1 MAKPVIMPRQG
12 QSVESCII
20 TRWFKKPG
28 DQLKE
33 GELLFSYETD
43 KAAFEE
49 EVHENGVL
57 LEVFFNEGDEVPVL
71 ANIAVIGKAGEDTA
85 EYRPAS
91 VKVTEPLAAAI
102 AKPTRQ
108 PAIISTEDPSL
119 GERKRIS
126 PRAKKVAHELGIDPA
141 TLMGSGPMGR
151 IIERD
156 VRQAS
161 ETTGSNGP
169 AGFSGSKLPAAS
181 RTWVYSLNEGEEVR
195 KISNVRKIIAANMQA
210 SLQNSAQLT
219 HHMSADAR
227 RMLTLR
233 EQVKA
238 RLEKGSGTNVTI
250 NDMVCF
256 AVIRALRKTPAMNVH
271 FLDDQ
276 IKQFQRV
283 HLGIA
288 VDTDRGLMV
297 PALRNADEYTIQG
310 LSLRL
315 KELAENCKKG
325 NIPPE
330 LLASTS
336 GTFTVS
342 NLGAYGVE
350 LFTPVL
356 NLPQVGILGV
366 NTILHRPAD
375 TGGGTLGFIP
385 FIGLSL
391 TYDHRAIDGAPASAF
406 LREIK
411 QQIETIDFNPD

>member
-28 DQLKE
+28 DPVKE
-33 GELLFSYETD
+33 GEILFSYETD

-71 ANIAVIGKAGEDTA
+71 ANVAVIGQEGEDTA
-85 EYRPAS
+85 PFRPS
-91 VKVTEPLAAAI
+91 SGKAAEQPFATADI
-102 AKPTRQ
+102 PSKQTATIHLENPCLDAK
-108 PAIISTEDPSL
+108 
-119 GERKRIS
+119 KRIS
-126 PRAKKVAHELGIDPA
+126 PRAKKVARELGIDPA
-141 TLMGSGPMGR
+141 KLPGSGPMGR
-151 IIERD
+151 VIERD
-156 VRQAS
+156 VRRAS
-161 ETTGSNGP
+161 ETPGSADPVLHATGN
-169 AGFSGSKLPAAS
+169 LPMANQNWA
-181 RTWVYSLNEGEEVR
+181 YSFPENEEVK
-195 KISNVRKIIAANMQA
+195 KISNVRKIIATNMQA

-227 RMLTLR
+227 RMLSLR
-233 EQVKA
+233 EQVKT

-256 AVIRALRKTPAMNVH
+256 AVVRALRKTPAMNIH
-271 FLDDQ
+271 FLGDK

-288 VDTDRGLMV
+288 VDTERGLMV
-297 PALRNADEYTIQG
+297 PALRNADEFTLQG
-310 LSLRL
+310 LSVRLR
-315 KELAENCKKG
+315 ELADSCKKG

-375 TGGGTLGFIP
+375 LGGGTLGFVP

-411 QQIETIDFNPD
+411 QQIETLDFNLD

>member
-28 DQLKE
+28 DQLKV

-49 EVHENGVL
+49 EVHEDGVL

-71 ANIAVIGKAGEDTA
+71 TNVAVIGQAGEETTLFH
-85 EYRPAS
+85 PSS
-91 VKVTEPLAAAI
+91 VKADEQPHVPIDMPSKQTATI
-102 AKPTRQ
+102 KP
-108 PAIISTEDPSL
+108 EDPCL
-119 GERKRIS
+119 DARKRIS
-126 PRAKKVAHELGIDPA
+126 PRAKKVARELGIDPA
-141 TLMGSGPMGR
+141 SLSGSGPMGR
-151 IIERD
+151 VIERD

-161 ETTGSNGP
+161 ET
-169 AGFSGSKLPAAS
+169 SGSGGPVFPAPSNFPSAS
-181 RTWVYSLNEGEEVR
+181 QNWVYSFPENEEVK

-227 RMLTLR
+227 RMLSLR

-271 FLDDQ
+271 FLGDQ
-276 IKQFQRV
+276 IKQFQLV

-288 VDTDRGLMV
+288 VDTERGLMV

-310 LSLRL
+310 LSVRL
-315 KELAENCKKG
+315 KELAESCKKG
-325 NIPPE
+325 NIAPE

-350 LFTPVL
+350 LFTPVI

-375 TGGGTLGFIP
+375 LGGGTLGFVP

-391 TYDHRAIDGAPASAF
+391 TYDHRAIDGAPASTF

-411 QQIETIDFNPD
+411 QQIETLDFNLD

>member
-1 MAKPVIMPRQG
+1 MAKAVIMPRQG

-20 TRWFKKPG
+20 TKWFKKPG
-28 DQLKE
+28 DQIKE
-33 GELLFSYETD
+33 GDLLFSYETD

-71 ANIAVIGKAGEDTA
+71 TNVAVIGKAGEDSAAFRPGSAKAA
-85 EYRPAS
+85 EQPPAP
-91 VKVTEPLAAAI
+91 VDKPAKLAAVVSAENPCQDI
-102 AKPTRQ
+102 K
-108 PAIISTEDPSL
+108 
-119 GERKRIS
+119 KRIS
-126 PRAKKVAHELGIDPA
+126 PRAKKVARELGIDPA
-141 TLMGSGPMGR
+141 ALMGSGPMGR
-151 IIERD
+151 VIERD
-156 VRQAS
+156 VRLAS
-161 ETTGSNGP
+161 ET
-169 AGFSGSKLPAAS
+169 SGSSGPIIPAMSTLSATS
-181 RTWVYSLNEGEEVR
+181 KDWIYSFQENEEVK

-227 RMLTLR
+227 RMLALR

-256 AVIRALRKTPAMNVH
+256 AVIRALRKIPAMNIH
-271 FLDDQ
+271 FLGDQ
-276 IKQFQRV
+276 IRQFQRV

-288 VDTDRGLMV
+288 VDTERGLMV
-297 PALRNADEYTIQG
+297 PVLRNADEYTIQG
-310 LSLRL
+310 LSVRL
-315 KELAENCKKG
+315 KELAESCKKG

-330 LLASTS
+330 FLASTS

-356 NLPQVGILGV
+356 NLPQAGILGV
-366 NTILHRPAD
+366 NTILYRPAD
-375 TGGGTLGFIP
+375 MGGGTLGFVP

-411 QQIETIDFNPD
+411 QQIETLDFNID